1 MIELTYPINFIGHD
15 EWLHSGYE
23 PSLSLGDVITRDGE
37 VIGSWRVVGYDP
49 DDEYS
54 SGRFEFTALGEE
66 KVKFTEEFASLD
78 MRVSRGFALSTLTK
92 TIKGWYENNNTEIS

>member
-1 MIELTYPINFIGHD
+1 MELTYPINFIGHD

-23 PSLSLGDVITRDGE
+23 PSLSQGDVITRDGE

-49 DDEYS
+49 DDEHS

-66 KVKFTEEFASLD
+66 NVKFKEEFASLD
-78 MRVSRGFALSTLTK
+78 MRMSRGSALSTLTR
-92 TIKGWYENNNTEIS
+92 TIKDWYEVSYTEIS